1 MPRKIVAKG
10 AISGGQVLVSKES
23 EANSLYQKG
32 HFGEMQ
38 SGGKLLLSLVEA
50 MFLVE
55 KGRLEVKKGRKK
67 VGFDALL
74 KEAEGFDPQIWLQ
87 YIVFSDLKNR
97 GYICKT
103 GFKFGAH
110 FRVYEQGAV
119 LGKDHSIF
127 LVHCLPEFYE
137 TSMTEISRM
146 VRLAHS
152 VKKTLWLAI
161 VDNEGDITYYEI
173 VRKLP

>member
-1 MPRKIVAKG
+1 MPKKIVAKG
-10 AISGGQVLVSKES
+10 LLSGGQILVSKES

-38 SGGKLLLSLVEA
+38 SGGKLSLSLVEA

-55 KGRLEVKKGRKK
+55 KGRLEVKKGKKK
-67 VGFDALL
+67 VDFDALL
-74 KEAEGFDPQIWLQ
+74 KEAESFDPQIWLQ
-87 YIVFSDLKNR
+87 YIVFSDLKSR
-97 GYICKT
+97 GYTCKT

-110 FRVYEQGAV
+110 FRVYAQGDIP
-119 LGKDHSIF
+119 GKNHSIF

-137 TSMTEISRM
+137 TTMTEVSRM
-146 VRLAHS
+146 VRLTHS